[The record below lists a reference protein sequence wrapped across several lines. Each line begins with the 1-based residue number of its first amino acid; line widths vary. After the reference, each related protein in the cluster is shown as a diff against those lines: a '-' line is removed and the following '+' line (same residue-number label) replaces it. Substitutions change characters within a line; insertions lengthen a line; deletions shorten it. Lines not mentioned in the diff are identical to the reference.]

1 MSMVFAPRITVSGFD
16 NYATPKW
23 QMVPEGGERVLT
35 ISGYGTRVLRY
46 DSTTVEAVQTVAG
59 KTTTLKLTGKKPGRT
74 SLEWVP
80 SAAFIGAAETGF
92 TLEVSVKK
100 LAEVHTAFHYVDD
113 GRKQVTNRRISA
125 LDGMIAVA
133 NSLLTTQA
141 NVKIIRKSAAA
152 LPIAQDLGR
161 VVRFVGADLTG
172 APHNVPAAED
182 EWDDLLAKV
191 DPTADFNVFFVK
203 AYEQD
208 ETPGIND
215 TRAGTIASDK
225 MCILEDNLS
234 APPSE
239 VLAHETLHLLGLD
252 DHSTNDWHLIAS
264 GATRKGR
271 WINKVQANII
281 NKSGT

>member
-1 MSMVFAPRITVSGFD
+1 MSMVFVPRITVSGFD
-16 NYATPKW
+16 NYTSPKW

-35 ISGYGTRVLRY
+35 ISGYGTRVLRF
-46 DSTTVEAVQTVAG
+46 DSTIVNAVQTVTG
-59 KTTTLKLTGKKPGRT
+59 KTTTLTLTGKKPGRT

-80 SAAFIGAAETGF
+80 SADFVGAAETGF

-100 LAEVHTAFHYVDD
+100 MAEVHTAFHYVND
-113 GRKQVTNRRISA
+113 GRQQVTNRRIA
-125 LDGMIAVA
+125 DLDGMIAVA

-141 NVKIIRKSAAA
+141 NVKIFRKSAAV

-172 APHNVPAAED
+172 APHNVPAAQD

-191 DPTADFNVFFVK
+191 DATADFNVFFVK
-203 AYEQD
+203 SYEQD
-208 ETPGIND
+208 ETPGIDD

-225 MCILEDNLS
+225 MCIFEDNLNV
-234 APPSE
+234 APSE
-239 VLAHETLHLLGLD
+239 VLAHETVHLLGIG
-252 DHSTNDWHLIAS
+252 DHSTDNWHLIAS

-271 WINKVQANII
+271 WINKAQANII